1 MLHHSRLTRSS
12 LLGVCLPLV
21 FGALAVPAQ
30 AQSVEQFYKNNT
42 ITIIVGLAPG
52 GGFDNNARML
62 ARHIGRH
69 IPGNPNIIVQNLPGG
84 AGHLKAAQYVNAAAP
99 KDGTVISAFTPG
111 LATLAVLQPGGGGS
125 DLKDVTWLGSVG
137 PDITTCYVWHTTGA
151 KSWDDVRKLKLK
163 FGAAGKSSYS
173 WQAAEI
179 IKNMFKLDATNVV
192 GYPGSAVEIAIEG
205 GELNAKCGSWL
216 SMPVE
221 FKAAGKTYT
230 FVRFTKLYPDDMPK
244 GVPTIYE
251 LASSDLD
258 RKAVE
263 FIFSV
268 LDISRPFAVS
278 KDVPA
283 DRLKALR
290 AAFDATMKDPA
301 FLEDAKKLRLP
312 VQPIDGPGTA
322 AIVKSASDAP
332 PDIIQRAKELLGSK
346 S

>member
-1 MLHHSRLTRSS
+1 MLHYSRLTRSS
-12 LLGVCLPLV
+12 LVGACLSLA

-52 GGFDNNARML
+52 GGFDTNARML
-62 ARHIGRH
+62 ARHFARH
-69 IPGNPNIIVQNLPGG
+69 IPGNPNIVVQNLPGG

-99 KDGTVISAFTPG
+99 KDGTVISTFTPG
-111 LATLAVLQPGGGGS
+111 LATLAALQEPGGS
-125 DLKDVTWLGSVG
+125 DLKDVTWLGSIG
-137 PDITTCYVWHTTGA
+137 PDITTCYVWHTTSA

-179 IKNMFKLDATNVV
+179 VKNIFKLDATNVV

-251 LASSDLD
+251 LASSDAD

-290 AAFDATMKDPA
+290 TAFEATMKDPA

-312 VQPIDGPGTA
+312 VQPIDGPGTE
-322 AIVKSASDAP
+322 AIVKAAAGAP
-332 PDIIQRAKELLGSK
+332 PDITKRAKELLGSSK
-346 S
+346 